1 MCACVRVCVYVR
13 EREREEVGAGE
24 GKRGSFKCLLKPDI
38 VGPDRAYLGPAV
50 RGLHCVST
58 GKPKGRAPRLKER
71 PREGTAVPGTW
82 QAFNICWVAQ
92 RMEGQI
98 SRFLT

>member
-1 MCACVRVCVYVR
+1 MRVCVYVR

-50 RGLHCVST
+50 RGLHCVSM
-58 GKPKGRAPRLKER
+58 GNPKAEFPDSGN
-71 PREGTAVPGTW
+71 VPGRGLQCLARGRHLIFVGW
-82 QAFNICWVAQ
+82 LKGW
-92 RMEGQI
+92 RDK
-98 SRFLT
+98 